1 MNCPYIIGI
10 QEKIKIMP
18 TFYDRSRRSIR
29 LKGFDYSTNGAYF
42 LTICVRNRECLL
54 GEIQDGKMLLND
66 YGEIVRD
73 VWEGLPKQ
81 VLDIDLDEY
90 VIMPNHF
97 HAILVIDKSVDSANV
112 YDGLDVNE
120 AKDRRKMLLPK
131 VVGRFK
137 MLAAKAINQSRE
149 IEGSFWQRNYHE
161 NVIRSEEDLQR
172 VREYIVNNPKQW
184 EIDENHP
191 DHKSNHRKGNS

>member
-1 MNCPYIIGI
+1 
-10 QEKIKIMP
+10 
-18 TFYDRSRRSIR
+18 
-29 LKGFDYSTNGAYF
+29 
-42 LTICVRNRECLL
+42 
-54 GEIQDGKMLLND
+54 
-66 YGEIVRD
+66 
-73 VWEGLPKQ
+73 
-81 VLDIDLDEY
+81 
-90 VIMPNHF
+90 MPNHF

-137 MLAAKAINQSRE
+137 MLAAKAINKSRE

-172 VREYIVNNPKQW
+172 VREYIANNPMQW
-184 EIDENHP
+184 EMDEHHP
-191 DHKSNHRKGNS
+191 EHESNHRSGNS

>member
-1 MNCPYIIGI
+1 
-10 QEKIKIMP
+10 MP

-29 LKGFDYSTNGAYF
+29 LKGFNYSTDGAYF

-54 GEIQDGKMLLND
+54 GEIQCGKMVLND
-66 YGEIVRD
+66 YGEIVRY

-81 VLDIDLDEY
+81 VLDIYLDEY

-172 VREYIVNNPKQW
+172 VREYIVNNPMQW
-184 EIDENHP
+184 EMDENHP
-191 DHKSNHRKGNS
+191 DHKSNHCKGNS